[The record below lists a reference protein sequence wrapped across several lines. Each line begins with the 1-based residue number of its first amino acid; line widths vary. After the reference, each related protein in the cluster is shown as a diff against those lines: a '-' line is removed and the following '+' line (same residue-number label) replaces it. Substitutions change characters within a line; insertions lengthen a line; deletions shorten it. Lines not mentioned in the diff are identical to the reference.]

1 MPINISINN
10 LEVGNY
16 TFLFEASDG
25 WGEEVIDEVLV
36 VSQKT
41 NHWLDNLFK
50 SLLGL
55 GIATSV
61 VLISVIIVY
70 IIKRKNR

>member
-10 LEVGNY
+10 LEVENY

-25 WGEEVIDEVLV
+25 WGEVIDEVLV